1 MRWNL
6 ETSALI
12 ELLDDRIIDIKT
24 DSEFFPGHCETCDFG
39 QMFVQSIT
47 VMFEDG
53 DTFTC
58 RIENESEYLCDEGN
72 MIKFFTNNVETFAN
86 MSRDEFCDLLER
98 LEIRES
104 EDKEILEI
112 FDYLTK

>member
-1 MRWNL
+1 MGWNL

-24 DSEFFPGHCETCDFG
+24 DSEFFPGYCETCDFG

-58 RIENESEYLCDEGN
+58 RIENESECLCDEGN

-112 FDYLTK
+112 FDYLAK